1 MPASSRVR
9 GAPPAPRTLAD
20 QLRSWPDERLAALLD
35 GRPDLAAP
43 APVDSAQLAGRAVVR
58 TSVARALDL
67 LDRLELTVLTAVVQE
82 GPTGS
87 GRIRE
92 VVRASPASVDAA
104 LDRLYGLA
112 LVWGSS
118 EVWRPVTI
126 VADLLGIPA
135 GPAASTI
142 SGLLTE
148 VDERARA
155 ILDHLEESDAA
166 GTVADTRV
174 PARPE
179 DASTPAEQ
187 LLAHGLLAPRGERH
201 VVIPWSVQLH
211 LRGGRSTREPI
222 DVVPDFAASDRPV
235 EAVDRAAAGA
245 AFELT
250 RRTEMLLEHWA
261 TRPPGGLRSGGVS
274 VRDLRATADLLH
286 ADGPTAA
293 LVVETAAAAGL
304 LALGMND
311 ELDSAWLPTDAYD
324 AWVVRPAA
332 QRWTVLARAWLDN
345 ARLVSAV
352 GGRETT
358 SPSRTG
364 PVNAL
369 AAGLERSWLPGDR
382 QSILRE
388 LVRLDAGRSL
398 AAGTGV
404 PSLVARLQWRH
415 PRRPAARL
423 ELVETMLHEA
433 AAVGLVGLGAVP
445 TFGRQLLAGEDPA
458 TSLDPLV
465 PTPIDH
471 VLIQADLT
479 AVAPGP
485 LERTFAHRLGL
496 LADVE
501 SRGGATVY
509 RFSADSVR
517 RAFDSGW
524 SAVEVKDFLRESSR
538 TPVPQALDYL
548 VEDVSRRFGTL
559 RVGVAESFLR
569 SDDETAL
576 TELLHHRDAAPLR
589 LRRIAPT
596 VVVSDVPLQV
606 LLPRLRELGAAP
618 VVEAADGTVRVAR
631 PEEYRAR
638 TPRRTRGA
646 GRDAARQAARTSAVV
661 AAVRAGDR
669 AAAERPARGPATT
682 PADVMA
688 VLREAVESGRE
699 VWIGYLDNHGTSTE
713 RVVRPVEVGGGQL
726 RAHDARSDEMRAFAI
741 HRITRARAAG
751 QLSQ

>member
-1 MPASSRVR
+1 MPAPIRTP
-9 GAPPAPRTLAD
+9 AAPRTLAD
-20 QLRSWPDERLAALLD
+20 QLRGWSDERLAALLD
-35 GRPDLAAP
+35 ARPDLASPAP
-43 APVDSAQLAGRAVVR
+43 ADSAQLAGRAVVR
-58 TSVARALDL
+58 TSVVRALDL
-67 LDRLELTVLTAVVQE
+67 LDRLELAVLAAVVQE
-82 GPTGS
+82 GPTDS
-87 GRIRE
+87 E
-92 VVRASPASVDAA
+92 HLYAVVHAAPESVDSA

-112 LVWGSS
+112 LVWGTP

-126 VADLLGIPA
+126 VADLLGVPA
-135 GPAASTI
+135 GPAPAAI
-142 SGLLTE
+142 PRLLAE
-148 VDERARA
+148 VDEKARA

-166 GTVADTRV
+166 GTVAEARV

-179 DASTPAEQ
+179 HASTPTEH
-187 LLAHGLLAPRGERH
+187 LLAHGLLAPRGDRH
-201 VVIPWSVQLH
+201 VLIPWNVQLH
-211 LRGGRSTREPI
+211 LRGGRSTREPV
-222 DVVPDFAASDRPV
+222 DVVPDFAANERATQS
-235 EAVDRAAAGA
+235 VDHAAAGA

-261 TRPPGGLRSGGVS
+261 TRPPAGLRSGGVG
-274 VRDLRATADLLH
+274 VRDLRAAAELLH
-286 ADGPTAA
+286 ADPSTAA

-324 AWVVRPAA
+324 AWAA
-332 QRWTVLARAWLDN
+332 RSAAERWTVLARAWLDN
-345 ARLVSAV
+345 PRQVSAV
-352 GGRETT
+352 GGRDDTT
-358 SPSRTG
+358 SSKTG

-382 QSILRE
+382 QSTLRE
-388 LVRLDAGRSL
+388 LARLDPGRAL

-415 PRRPAARL
+415 PRRPVARL
-423 ELVETMLHEA
+423 ELVETMLREA
-433 AAVGLVGLGAVP
+433 ATVGLVGMGALS
-445 TFGRQLLAGEDPA
+445 TFGRQLLEGDNAAKHLE
-458 TSLDPLV
+458 PLL
-465 PTPIDH
+465 PEPIDH

-485 LERTFAHRLGL
+485 LERTFGHRLGL

-524 SAVEVKDFLRESSR
+524 SALEVKDFLRESSR

-548 VEDVSRRFGTL
+548 VDDVSRRFGTL

-576 TELLHHRDAAPLR
+576 TELLHHRDAGALR

-638 TPRRTRGA
+638 TPRQPRGT

-688 VLREAVESGRE
+688 VLREAVESRRE

-713 RVVRPVEVGGGQL
+713 RIVRPVEVGGGQL
-726 RAHDARSDEMRAFAI
+726 AAYDERTDEVRSFAI
-741 HRITRARAAG
+741 HRITQARAG
-751 QLSQ
+751 SQPSQ

>member
-1 MPASSRVR
+1 MPVPSSAERSAVV
-9 GAPPAPRTLAD
+9 PRTLAD
-20 QLRSWPDERLAALLD
+20 QLRGWSDERLAGLL
-35 GRPDLAAP
+35 GARPDLATPAP
-43 APVDSAQLAGRAVVR
+43 ADSSQLAGRAVVR

-67 LDRLELTVLTAVVQE
+67 LDRLELAVVSAVVQE
-82 GPTGS
+82 GPCDTD
-87 GRIRE
+87 RIRA
-92 VVRASPASVDAA
+92 VVNASPDAVDAA
-104 LDRLYGLA
+104 LERAHGLA
-112 LVWGSS
+112 LIWGAPA
-118 EVWRPVTI
+118 VWRPVTV
-126 VADLLGIPA
+126 VADLIGAPE
-135 GPAASTI
+135 GPPRGSVA
-142 SGLLTE
+142 GLLAE
-148 VDERARA
+148 VDDRARA
-155 ILDHLEESDAA
+155 MLDHLEETDAV
-166 GTVADTRV
+166 GTVAD
-174 PARPE
+174 ARTPSRRE
-179 DASTPAEQ
+179 DATTPVEQ
-187 LLAHGLLAPRGERH
+187 LLVRRLLAPRGERQ
-201 VVIPWSVQLH
+201 VVIPWTVLLH
-211 LRGGRSTREPI
+211 LRGGRSTREPV
-222 DVVPDFAASDRPV
+222 DVVPDLADAERAP
-235 EAVDRAAAGA
+235 ETIERAAAGA
-245 AFELT
+245 AFEFT
-250 RRTEMLLEHWA
+250 RRVEMLLEHWA
-261 TRPPGGLRSGGVS
+261 VRPPTGLRAGGVG
-274 VRDLRATADLLH
+274 VRDLRAAADLLH
-286 ADGPTAA
+286 ADVPVAA

-324 AWVVRPAA
+324 AWTGRSTA
-332 QRWTVLARAWLDN
+332 QRWVVLAQAWLDN
-345 ARLVSAV
+345 PRLVSAV
-352 GGRETT
+352 GGREGHG
-358 SPSRTG
+358 SKSGG

-369 AAGLERSWLPGDR
+369 SAGLERAWLAGDR
-382 QSILRE
+382 RSVLRE
-388 LVRLDAGRSL
+388 LATLPPARTL

-415 PRRPAARL
+415 PRRSSSRL
-423 ELVETMLHEA
+423 GHVATMLDEA
-433 AAVGLVGLGAVP
+433 ALVGVVGMGAVP
-445 TFGRQLLAGEDPA
+445 SYARQLLDREDPTA
-458 TSLDPLV
+458 ELDGLLPPPV
-465 PTPIDH
+465 DH

-576 TELLHHRDAAPLR
+576 TELVHHRDAASLR

-631 PEEYRAR
+631 PEEFRAR
-638 TPRRTRGA
+638 TPKPARTPA
-646 GRDAARQAARTSAVV
+646 RDAARQAARTAAVV

-669 AAAERPARGPATT
+669 AAAERPSRGPATT

-688 VLREAVESGRE
+688 VLREAVESRRE
-699 VWIGYLDNHGTSTE
+699 VWIGYLDNHGASSE
-713 RVVRPVEVGGGQL
+713 RVVRPLEVGGGQL
-726 RAHDARSDEMRAFAI
+726 SAYDERTDDVRSFAI
-741 HRITRARAAG
+741 HRITQARVGDQA
-751 QLSQ
+751 SQ

>member
-1 MPASSRVR
+1 MPA
-9 GAPPAPRTLAD
+9 APPRTLAD

-35 GRPDLAAP
+35 ARQDLAVP

-58 TSVARALDL
+58 TSVVRALDQ
-67 LDRLELTVLTAVVQE
+67 LDRLELAVLGAVAQE
-82 GPTGS
+82 GPADST
-87 GRIRE
+87 RIRQ
-92 VVRASPASVDAA
+92 VVYAAPESVDAA
-104 LDRLYGLA
+104 LERLYGLA
-112 LVWGSS
+112 LVWGTPD
-118 EVWRPVTI
+118 VWRPVTI
-126 VADLLGIPA
+126 VVELLGVPA
-135 GPAASTI
+135 GPESAAI
-142 SGLLTE
+142 SGLLDG
-148 VDERARA
+148 VDAQARA
-155 ILDHLEESDAA
+155 ILDHLDAIDAA
-166 GTVADTRV
+166 GAVAEAKVPTRTS
-174 PARPE
+174 
-179 DASTPAEQ
+179 DASTPTEH
-187 LLAHGLLAPRGERH
+187 LLARGLLKPRGDRH
-201 VVIPWSVQLH
+201 VVIPWNVQLH
-211 LRGGRSTREPI
+211 LRDGRSTREVV
-222 DVVPDFAASDRPV
+222 DVVPEFAATERADDD
-235 EAVDRAAAGA
+235 ANRAAAGA
-245 AFELT
+245 AYEFT

-261 TRPPGGLRSGGVS
+261 TQPPGGLRSGGVG
-274 VRDLRATADLLH
+274 VRDLRAAADLLH
-286 ADGPTAA
+286 ADLPTAA

-311 ELDSAWLPTDAYD
+311 DLDSAWLPTDAYD
-324 AWVVRPAA
+324 AWVARSAA
-332 QRWTVLARAWLDN
+332 ERWSVLAHAWFEN
-345 ARLVSAV
+345 PRLVSAV
-352 GGRETT
+352 GGR
-358 SPSRTG
+358 SADK

-369 AAGLERSWLPGDR
+369 SAGLERGWLPGDR

-388 LVRLDAGRSL
+388 LGTLEPGRAL

-423 ELVETMLHEA
+423 GLVATMLDEA
-433 AAVGLVGLGAVP
+433 STVGLVGLGALP
-445 TFGRQLLAGEDPA
+445 AFGRQLVAGDEPA
-458 TSLDPLV
+458 ASLDRLLPEPV
-465 PTPIDH
+465 DH

-485 LERTFAHRLGL
+485 LEQAFAHKLGL
-496 LADVE
+496 VADVE

-509 RFSADSVR
+509 RFSGASVR

-524 SAVEVKDFLRESSR
+524 SAIEVKEFLREASR

-576 TELLHHRDAAPLR
+576 TELLHHRDAAALR

-638 TPRRTRGA
+638 TPRSPRTA

-669 AAAERPARGPATT
+669 AAAERPSRGPATT

-688 VLREAVESGRE
+688 VLREAVESRRE
-699 VWIGYLDNHGTSTE
+699 VWIGYLDNHGTSSE
-713 RVVRPVEVGGGQL
+713 RIVRPVEVGGGQL
-726 RAHDARSDEMRAFAI
+726 SAYDERTDEMRSFAI
-741 HRITRARAAG
+741 HRITQARVG
-751 QLSQ
+751 G